1 MYRRHDRRTLVPRRG
16 VLAVYEKEIKSL
28 MRSRMTIT
36 PFFRWFDLWVG
47 VYVDVPNR
55 TLYLCPVP
63 MFGARLRWERKP

>member
-1 MYRRHDRRTLVPRRG
+1 
-16 VLAVYEKEIKSL
+16 VYEKEIKSL

>member
-1 MYRRHDRRTLVPRRG
+1 M
-16 VLAVYEKEIKSL
+16 YEKEIKSLQDLASML